1 MTMTELLNSSKTT
14 GQILFDKGDIKIMKK
29 EILNLIESNEG
40 EFVLN
45 NISYLRRWKKSAIG
59 ESVDKLVV
67 EFENINNVNFGMAS
81 REIVSRDYNGII
93 NEITIATKEYL
104 QEVSNRLCSN
114 LKCGYI
120 NSK

>member
-1 MTMTELLNSSKTT
+1 MNSSKII
-14 GQILFDKGDIKIMKK
+14 GQTSFNKGDKNYEK

-40 EFVLN
+40 KFVLN

-67 EFENINNVNFGMAS
+67 EFEKYQQCKFRAAS
-81 REIVSRDYNGII
+81 KEIVARDYNGII

-104 QEVSNRLCSN
+104 QEVSDELCRN

>member
-1 MTMTELLNSSKTT
+1 
-14 GQILFDKGDIKIMKK
+14 MKK
-29 EILNLIESNEG
+29 EILSLIESNEG
-40 EFVLN
+40 KFVLN

-59 ESVDKLVV
+59 ENVDKLVI
-67 EFENINNVNFGMAS
+67 EFENINNVNFGVAS
-81 REIVSRDYNGII
+81 KEIVARDYNGII

>member
-1 MTMTELLNSSKTT
+1 
-14 GQILFDKGDIKIMKK
+14 MKK
-29 EILNLIESNEG
+29 EILNLVESDEG

-93 NEITIATKEYL
+93 NEITVATKEYL

>member
-1 MTMTELLNSSKTT
+1 
-14 GQILFDKGDIKIMKK
+14 MKK
-29 EILNLIESNEG
+29 EILNLVESNEG

-45 NISYLRRWKKSAIG
+45 NISYLRRWTNSAID
-59 ESVDKLVV
+59 ENVDKLVV
-67 EFENINNVNFGMAS
+67 EFKNINNVNFGVAS
-81 REIVSRDYNGII
+81 KEIVARDYNGII

>member
-1 MTMTELLNSSKTT
+1 
-14 GQILFDKGDIKIMKK
+14 MKK
-29 EILNLIESNEG
+29 EILNLIESNKG

-59 ESVDKLVV
+59 ESVDKLVI
-67 EFENINNVNFGMAS
+67 EFENINNVNFGVAS
-81 REIVSRDYNGII
+81 KEIVARDYNGII

-104 QEVSNRLCSN
+104 QEVSDELCRN

>member
-1 MTMTELLNSSKTT
+1 
-14 GQILFDKGDIKIMKK
+14 MKK
-29 EILNLIESNEG
+29 EILNLVESNEG
-40 EFVLN
+40 KFVLN
-45 NISYLRRWKKSAIG
+45 NISYLRRWTNSAIG
-59 ESVDKLVV
+59 ENVDKLVV
-67 EFENINNVNFGMAS
+67 EFENINNFNFGVAS
-81 REIVSRDYNGII
+81 KEIVARDYNGII

>member
-1 MTMTELLNSSKTT
+1 
-14 GQILFDKGDIKIMKK
+14 MKK
-29 EILNLIESNEG
+29 EILNLVESNEG

-45 NISYLRRWKKSAIG
+45 NISRLRRWTNSAIG
-59 ESVDKLVV
+59 ENVDKLVI
-67 EFENINNVNFGMAS
+67 EFENINNVNFGVAS
-81 REIVSRDYNGII
+81 KEIVARDYNGII

>member
-1 MTMTELLNSSKTT
+1 
-14 GQILFDKGDIKIMKK
+14 MKK

-40 EFVLN
+40 KFVLN

-67 EFENINNVNFGMAS
+67 EFINNVNFGVAS
-81 REIVSRDYNGII
+81 KEIVARDYNGII
-93 NEITIATKEYL
+93 SEITIATKQYL
-104 QEVSNRLCSN
+104 QEVSDELCRN

>member
-1 MTMTELLNSSKTT
+1 
-14 GQILFDKGDIKIMKK
+14 MKK

-67 EFENINNVNFGMAS
+67 EFENINNVNFGVAS
-81 REIVSRDYNGII
+81 KEIVARDYNGII

-104 QEVSNRLCSN
+104 QKMSDELCRN

>member
-1 MTMTELLNSSKTT
+1 
-14 GQILFDKGDIKIMKK
+14 MKK
-29 EILNLIESNEG
+29 EILNLVESNEG
-40 EFVLN
+40 KFVLN
-45 NISYLRRWKKSAIG
+45 NISYLRRWTNSAIG
-59 ESVDKLVV
+59 ENVDKLVV
-67 EFENINNVNFGMAS
+67 EFENINNVNFGVAS
-81 REIVSRDYNGII
+81 KEIVARDYNGII

>member
-1 MTMTELLNSSKTT
+1 
-14 GQILFDKGDIKIMKK
+14 MKK
-29 EILNLIESNEG
+29 EILNLVESDEG
-40 EFVLN
+40 KFTLN
-45 NISYLRRWKKSAIG
+45 NISYLRRWTNSAIG
-59 ESVDKLVV
+59 ENVDKLVV
-67 EFENINNVNFGMAS
+67 EFENINNVNFGVAS
-81 REIVSRDYNGII
+81 KEIVARDYNGII

>member
-1 MTMTELLNSSKTT
+1 
-14 GQILFDKGDIKIMKK
+14 MKK
-29 EILNLIESNEG
+29 EILNLVESNEG

-45 NISYLRRWKKSAIG
+45 NISYLRRWTNSAID
-59 ESVDKLVV
+59 ENVDKLVV
-67 EFENINNVNFGMAS
+67 EFKNINNVNFGVAS
-81 REIVSRDYNGII
+81 KEIVARDYNGII

-104 QEVSNRLCSN
+104 QEVSNHLCSN

>member
-1 MTMTELLNSSKTT
+1 
-14 GQILFDKGDIKIMKK
+14 MKK
-29 EILNLIESNEG
+29 EILNLVESDEG

-45 NISYLRRWKKSAIG
+45 NISYLRRWTNSAIG
-59 ESVDKLVV
+59 ENVDKLVI
-67 EFENINNVNFGMAS
+67 EFENINNVNFGVAS
-81 REIVSRDYNGII
+81 KEIVARDYNGII

>member
-1 MTMTELLNSSKTT
+1 
-14 GQILFDKGDIKIMKK
+14 MKK
-29 EILNLIESNEG
+29 EILNLVESNEG

-45 NISYLRRWKKSAIG
+45 NISYLRRWTNSAIG
-59 ESVDKLVV
+59 ENVDKLVV
-67 EFENINNVNFGMAS
+67 EFENINNVNFGVAS
-81 REIVSRDYNGII
+81 KEIVARDYNGII

>member
-1 MTMTELLNSSKTT
+1 
-14 GQILFDKGDIKIMKK
+14 MKK

-45 NISYLRRWKKSAIG
+45 NISHLRRWTNSAIG
-59 ESVDKLVV
+59 ENVDKLVI
-67 EFENINNVNFGMAS
+67 EFENIDNVNFGVAS
-81 REIVSRDYNGII
+81 KEIVARDYNGII

>member
-1 MTMTELLNSSKTT
+1 
-14 GQILFDKGDIKIMKK
+14 MKK
-29 EILNLIESNEG
+29 EILNLVESNEG

-45 NISYLRRWKKSAIG
+45 NISYLRRWTNSAIG
-59 ESVDKLVV
+59 ENVDKLVV
-67 EFENINNVNFGMAS
+67 EFENINNVNFGVAS
-81 REIVSRDYNGII
+81 KEIVARDYNGII

-104 QEVSNRLCSN
+104 QKVSNRLCSN

>member
-1 MTMTELLNSSKTT
+1 
-14 GQILFDKGDIKIMKK
+14 MKK
-29 EILNLIESNEG
+29 EILNLVESNEG

-45 NISYLRRWKKSAIG
+45 NISYLRRWTNSAIG
-59 ESVDKLVV
+59 ENVDKLVV
-67 EFENINNVNFGMAS
+67 EFENINNVNFGVAS
-81 REIVSRDYNGII
+81 KEIVARDYNGII

-120 NSK
+120 NFK

>member
-1 MTMTELLNSSKTT
+1 M
-14 GQILFDKGDIKIMKK
+14 
-29 EILNLIESNEG
+29 IESNEG

-59 ESVDKLVV
+59 ENVDKLVV
-67 EFENINNVNFGMAS
+67 EFENINNVNFGVAS
-81 REIVSRDYNGII
+81 KEIVARDYNGII